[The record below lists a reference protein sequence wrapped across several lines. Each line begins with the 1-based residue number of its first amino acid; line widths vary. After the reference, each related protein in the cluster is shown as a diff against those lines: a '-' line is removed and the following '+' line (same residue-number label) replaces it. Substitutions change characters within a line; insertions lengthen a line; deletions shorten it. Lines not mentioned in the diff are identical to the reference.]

1 MSRAQARASSRKSRV
16 ARVALGVVAAV
27 LGLFHLRL
35 LWSRL
40 SDATMFEP
48 VVAVKWFAAAL
59 LLASLWWMRARGH
72 QLFGGRRAA
81 ILWLV
86 AILLHVQLPA
96 PLASPVADGAVEST
110 GWLLALPVGVSLGVG
125 LARGLARLLSGAVG
139 ASLVPPRPDR
149 APSLLSRLTPLV
161 GALPALYSRPP
172 PLPV

>member
-1 MSRAQARASSRKSRV
+1 MSRAQTRASSRKSSAVRW
-16 ARVALGVVAAV
+16 ALGAGVAA

-40 SDATMFEP
+40 TDATMFEP

-72 QLFGGRRAA
+72 KLFGGRRAA
-81 ILWLV
+81 ILWLIAV
-86 AILLHVQLPA
+86 LLHVQLPA
-96 PLASPVADGAVEST
+96 PLASPLADGAESA

-125 LARGLARLLSGAVG
+125 LAHGLARLLSGAF
-139 ASLVPPRPDR
+139 AAAAPPRATRGPR
-149 APSLLSRLTPLV
+149 LLSRLRPLV

-172 PLPV
+172 PLPA